1 MSRNRTAIIIAA
13 IMLSLFMASM
23 EATVIATAMPTIVGQ
38 LGGLSIYS
46 WVFSMYMLT
55 STTTVPLYGKLSDVY
70 GRRPVY
76 TVAMGLF
83 LVGSVLCG
91 LSQTMM
97 QLVIFRAIQGIGAG
111 GVMPMAFIIIGDMF
125 SFEERAKMQGWFS
138 GVWGVS
144 SIVGPLLGGFLVDS
158 ISWHWVFFVNVIP
171 GAIAVTLFWFSWQ
184 ERSREGE
191 VRVQVDFLGAV
202 LLTLSVIALLMGL
215 SELGTALGSGL
226 LVVAVL
232 LIALLLWVE
241 SRAADPVLPLS
252 LLKDRLFA
260 VACAHGLFSGWSM
273 FGSLSF
279 VPLFVQTVLGTSAT
293 EAGTTLTPMLL
304 GWVAASIVG
313 SRLLLRMSY
322 RTLAILGMSLLTI
335 GSFLLSRAGGG
346 ISQLFLMIDM
356 TMMGVGMGLSIPA
369 FMISVQSSVPKRQ
382 LGTATSFLTFS
393 RSIGGTLGVSV
404 MGAFLA
410 SRLAAGLMGAGLDP
424 NAVSVD
430 SLLDPLA
437 RASGNAVDGT
447 LMGIVGN
454 AIAGVFIIAFI
465 AAVLGLIA
473 TALAPRGQIG
483 ERTKQKTQDDKFTP
497 VESGF

>member
-1 MSRNRTAIIIAA
+1 
-13 IMLSLFMASM
+13 
-23 EATVIATAMPTIVGQ
+23 
-38 LGGLSIYS
+38 
-46 WVFSMYMLT
+46 
-55 STTTVPLYGKLSDVY
+55 
-70 GRRPVY
+70 
-76 TVAMGLF
+76 
-83 LVGSVLCG
+83 
-91 LSQTMM
+91 
-97 QLVIFRAIQGIGAG
+97 
-111 GVMPMAFIIIGDMF
+111 
-125 SFEERAKMQGWFS
+125 
-138 GVWGVS
+138 
-144 SIVGPLLGGFLVDS
+144 
-158 ISWHWVFFVNVIP
+158 
-171 GAIAVTLFWFSWQ
+171 
-184 ERSREGE
+184 
-191 VRVQVDFLGAV
+191 
-202 LLTLSVIALLMGL
+202 
-215 SELGTALGSGL
+215 
-226 LVVAVL
+226 
-232 LIALLLWVE
+232 
-241 SRAADPVLPLS
+241 
-252 LLKDRLFA
+252 
-260 VACAHGLFSGWSM
+260 M

-356 TMMGVGMGLSIPA
+356 TLMGVGMGLSIPA

-410 SRLAAGLMGAGLDP
+410 SRLASGLIGAGLDP

-465 AAVLGLIA
+465 AALLGLIA
-473 TALAPRGQIG
+473 TSLAPRSQFG
-483 ERTKQKTQDDKFTP
+483 ESTKPKTKDDKFTP

>member
-1 MSRNRTAIIIAA
+1 MSRQRTIVTTVG
-13 IMLSLFMASM
+13 IMLGLFMASM
-23 EATVIATAMPTIVGQ
+23 EATVISTAMPTIVSQ
-38 LGGLSIYS
+38 LGGLAIYS
-46 WVFSMYMLT
+46 WVFSVYMLA
-55 STTTVPLYGKLSDVY
+55 STTTVPIYGKLSDIF
-70 GRRPVY
+70 GRRPVFI
-76 TVAMGLF
+76 VALGIF

-91 LSQTMM
+91 MAQSME
-97 QLVIFRAIQGIGAG
+97 QLILFRTIQGIGAG
-111 GVMPMAFIIIGDMF
+111 GVMPLVFIIVGDIF
-125 SFEERAKMQGWFS
+125 SFEQRARMQGLFS

-144 SIVGPLLGGFLVDS
+144 SIVGPLLGGFLVDQ
-158 ISWHWVFFVNVIP
+158 ISWHWVFYVNVLP
-171 GAIAVTLFWFSWQ
+171 GIVAALLVWFALQ
-184 ERSREGE
+184 DRH
-191 VRVQVDFLGAV
+191 VDKSVKPVIDYAGAL
-202 LLTLSVIALLMGL
+202 LLTASVVALLLGL
-215 SELGTALGSGL
+215 FELSTTWGKG
-226 LVVAVL
+226 
-232 LIALLLWVE
+232 LIAASVVLFAALLWVE
-241 SRAADPVLPLS
+241 RRAVDPVLPIPLFRE
-252 LLKDRLFA
+252 RLFA
-260 VACAHGLFSGWSM
+260 SATGHGVLSGWSM

-356 TMMGVGMGLSIPA
+356 TLMGVGMGLSIPA

-410 SRLAAGLMGAGLDP
+410 SRLASGLMGAGLDP

-454 AIAGVFIIAFI
+454 AISGVFIIAFI
-465 AAVLGLIA
+465 AAALGLIA
-473 TALAPRGQIG
+473 TTLAPRGQIG
-483 ERTKQKTQDDKFTP
+483 ERTKPKTKDDKFTP

>member
-215 SELGTALGSGL
+215 SELGTTLGSGL
-226 LVVAVL
+226 LVVALL

-356 TMMGVGMGLSIPA
+356 TLMGVGMGLSIPA

-410 SRLAAGLMGAGLDP
+410 SRLAAGLIGAGLDP

-454 AIAGVFIIAFI
+454 AISGVFIIAFI
-465 AAVLGLIA
+465 AAALGLIA
-473 TALAPRGQIG
+473 TTLAPRGQIG
-483 ERTKQKTQDDKFTP
+483 ERTKPKTKDDKFTP